1 MGTLVNYTVEENF
14 GIITITREK
23 ALNALN
29 SDVLKEL
36 DETLDNVDLSSV
48 RALIVTGA
56 GDKSFVAG
64 ADIAQMKD
72 LSKQEGEAFGNLG
85 NEVFLKLENF
95 PIPSIAAVNGFC
107 LGGGCELSMAC
118 DIRIASEN
126 AVFGQPETGLGITPG
141 FGGTQRLPRIIGMGR
156 AKELIYTCNKIDA
169 AEAYR
174 VGLVSAVYPLE
185 NLMEEAKKM
194 ARKIASNAPIA
205 VRNSKKAINDGMQV
219 DISSAVKIE
228 SQCFGSCF
236 QTEDQQNGM
245 TAFLEKR
252 KHDPYI
258 NK

>member
-1 MGTLVNYTVEENF
+1 MGDFVNYKAEEAF

-29 SDVLKEL
+29 SDVLKQLNEV
-36 DETLDNVDLSSV
+36 LDNVDFSSV
-48 RALIVTGA
+48 RVLILTGA

-72 LSKQEGEAFGNLG
+72 LSKKEGEEFGRLG
-85 NEVFLKLENF
+85 NDVFLKLENL
-95 PIPSIAAVNGFC
+95 PIPTIAAVNGFC

-141 FGGTQRLPRIIGMGR
+141 FGGTQRLPRIIGTGR

-169 AEAYR
+169 CEAYR
-174 VGLVSAVYPLE
+174 LGLVSAVYPLE

-205 VRNSKKAINDGMQV
+205 VRNSKRAINEGMQV
-219 DISSAVKIE
+219 DIASAVRIE
-228 SQCFGSCF
+228 SQCFGDCF
-236 QTEDQQNGM
+236 GTEDQQNGM

-252 KHDPYI
+252 KHDPYV
-258 NK
+258 NR